1 MLEHVVLVL
10 DKYCFEFDPKG
21 LLHLHGVFR
30 AKSNYYKNRV
40 LRKGF
45 HQHILK
51 LESQDD
57 IVRWMIYIH
66 KDHEN
71 RFLNDQLLIESD
83 PEYWRVRDELSKHKL
98 EQIYK
103 TSIRVGAAAKLKFT
117 PMYKI
122 ILFC

>member
-1 MLEHVVLVL
+1 MACLE
-10 DKYCFEFDPKG
+10 P
-21 LLHLHGVFR
+21 
-30 AKSNYYKNRV
+30 NQIITKNRV

-98 EQIYK
+98 EQKYIK
-103 TSIRVGAAAKLKFT
+103 PAIRVGAAAKLKFT
-117 PMYKI
+117 QCIK
-122 ILFC
+122 

>member
-1 MLEHVVLVL
+1 MIYEDWLAYAGACGLVL

-98 EQIYK
+98 EQNI
-103 TSIRVGAAAKLKFT
+103 
-117 PMYKI
+117 
-122 ILFC
+122 

>member
-1 MLEHVVLVL
+1 MSITQLLLMHVYKYYMKFNSYSIYWCYDSYWFLFIIFFLYTPIVLEI
-10 DKYCFEFDPKG
+10 
-21 LLHLHGVFR
+21 
-30 AKSNYYKNRV
+30 NYYRHFGKDFI
-40 LRKGF
+40 KYT
-45 HQHILK
+45 K

-98 EQIYK
+98 EQNI
-103 TSIRVGAAAKLKFT
+103 
-117 PMYKI
+117 
-122 ILFC
+122 

>member
-1 MLEHVVLVL
+1 
-10 DKYCFEFDPKG
+10 
-21 LLHLHGVFR
+21 VFR

-103 TSIRVGAAAKLKFT
+103 TSNQSWGRSKTKIYA
-117 PMYKI
+117 MYKI